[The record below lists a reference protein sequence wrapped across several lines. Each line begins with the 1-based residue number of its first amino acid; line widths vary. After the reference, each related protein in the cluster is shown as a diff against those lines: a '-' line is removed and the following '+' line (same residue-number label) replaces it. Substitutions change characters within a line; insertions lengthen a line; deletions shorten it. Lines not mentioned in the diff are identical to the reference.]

1 VFRLAPFL
9 GSSKLASLVQDF
21 EENLALEQLRQLSAY
36 LPPEMCSRIFMRLLN
51 EPGDYRF
58 EELAPFAP
66 FIDDEALVALVRAV
80 PPPDLQALKRIAP
93 FLEEEE
99 VGRLLR
105 GLLKGESDHR

>member
-1 VFRLAPFL
+1 
-9 GSSKLASLVQDF
+9 
-21 EENLALEQLRQLSAY
+21 
-36 LPPEMCSRIFMRLLN
+36 MRLLN

-66 FIDDEALVALVRAV
+66 FIDDEALVALVRTV
-80 PPPDLQALKRIAP
+80 PPPDLQALKKIAP